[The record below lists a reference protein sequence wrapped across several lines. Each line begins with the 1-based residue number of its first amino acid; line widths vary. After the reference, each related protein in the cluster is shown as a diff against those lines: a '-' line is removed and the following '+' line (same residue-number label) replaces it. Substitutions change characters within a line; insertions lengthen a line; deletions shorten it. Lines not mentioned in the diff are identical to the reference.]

1 VWCVGRAFPEIQMCL
16 PTLTGGSAT
25 PMAMADEKG
34 NVTVINAVDNSWTE
48 RLARAVVVEMGG
60 TALIGLYALSG
71 DELKRSSVSGSLS
84 LCSRI
89 GLAVRSARERG
100 NNPVQAL
107 VDLVGGVRL
116 FEGAV
121 SDVGR
126 RTNGGFARA
135 EITITGSSAD
145 SGRECCVQSQ
155 NEHLIVLREG
165 RVIASVP
172 DIIVVMDS
180 AEGMPVTTEAIR
192 YGLRVVLVGI
202 PCDPRW
208 RTADGLAIVGPRYF
222 VYDVEYV
229 PVEQMAISG
238 SGA

>member
-1 VWCVGRAFPEIQMCL
+1 MCL

-222 VYDVEYV
+222 GYDVEYV